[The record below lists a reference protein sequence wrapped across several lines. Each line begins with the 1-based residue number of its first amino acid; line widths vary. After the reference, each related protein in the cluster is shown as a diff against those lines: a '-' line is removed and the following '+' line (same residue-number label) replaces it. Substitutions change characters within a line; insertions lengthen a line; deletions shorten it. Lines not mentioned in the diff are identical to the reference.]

1 MATMNK
7 NEARFNMIEQQIRP
21 WEVLDQTILDLFA
34 RLPREE
40 FVPTSYCNLAFADIN
55 IPLAHGECMLQPK
68 LDARILQALNAKPH
82 ETALE
87 IGTGSGYFTALLAS
101 QTRHVYSVD
110 IHADFIADARAKL
123 NTHQIHNVTLEQGDA
138 AQGWDRYRPY
148 DVIALT
154 GSVPVLVDTLK
165 NMLTIGGRL
174 CAIVGESPVMQV
186 RLITR
191 LGNNEWRS
199 ENLFETDVPALRNAP
214 QPDRFVL

>member
-1 MATMNK
+1 MATFNT

-21 WEVLDQTILDLFA
+21 WEVLDQNVLDLFA

-40 FVPTSYCNLAFADIN
+40 FVPEAYRSLAFADIS
-55 IPLAHGECMLQPK
+55 IPLAHGECMLAPK
-68 LDARILQALNAKPH
+68 MEARLLQALNAKPH

-110 IHADFIADARAKL
+110 IHADFLNEVRIKL
-123 NTHQIHNVTLEQGDA
+123 NAHHIYNVTLEHGDA
-138 AQGWDRYRPY
+138 ARGWDRHRP
-148 DVIALT
+148 DVLVLT
-154 GSVPVLVDTLK
+154 GSVPVLADSLK

-191 LGNNEWRS
+191 LSGNEWRS
-199 ENLFETDVPALRNAP
+199 ENLFETDVPTLKNAL
-214 QPDRFVL
+214 QPNRFVL

>member
-1 MATMNK
+1 MATFNT

-21 WEVLDQTILDLFA
+21 WEVLDQNVLDLLA

-40 FVPTSYCNLAFADIN
+40 FVPEAYRRLAFADIS
-55 IPLAHGECMLQPK
+55 IPLAHGECMLAPK
-68 LDARILQALNAKPH
+68 LEARLLQTVGAQPH

-110 IHADFIADARAKL
+110 IHAGFLNETRAKL
-123 NTHQIHNVTLEQGDA
+123 NTRKLYNVTLEHGDA
-138 AQGWDRYRPY
+138 ARGWNRHQPY
-148 DVIALT
+148 DVVVVS
-154 GSVPVLVDTLK
+154 GSLPILPDTLK
-165 NMLTIGGRL
+165 TMLTIGGRL

-191 LGNNEWRS
+191 IGQNEWRS
-199 ENLFETDVPALRNAP
+199 ENLFETDVPALKNAL